1 MRVKSKATFIA
12 FVILIL
18 FFGTQCQKEFSV
30 PEELIGVWVTDDP
43 KYVDHPFEI
52 KKGTL
57 IFEQGLGYLDFAVFP
72 IVNVEKS
79 DTGVDTLYIIYYLI
93 PAGRKFEFSFYYTPT
108 EGGVIRFKNQP
119 EMKWTKLKTASIEKT
134 PHGQILEQTESKP
147 GQPVVSQTDGK
158 DEIEP
163 AGQTTEGQPAVQKRE
178 VAHVQVSENRADTEI
193 EAAQPQASSKKVSI
207 EHFVEK
213 WRRSW
218 EEGDVETY
226 IGCYHAGFTSR
237 GMDIQAW
244 KSHKQRLFS
253 RSAKRNVQ
261 LSDMQ
266 IQTNGSSA
274 VVTFTQSYQAAKHLD
289 VGLKT
294 LTLRRHKD
302 RWTILK
308 ETWQPLSGRG

>member
-1 MRVKSKATFIA
+1 
-12 FVILIL
+12 
-18 FFGTQCQKEFSV
+18 
-30 PEELIGVWVTDDP
+30 
-43 KYVDHPFEI
+43 VDHPFEI
-52 KKGTL
+52 KKKTL

-72 IVNVEKS
+72 IVGLEKTDAGG
-79 DTGVDTLYIIYYLI
+79 DTSYIIYYLI
-93 PAGRKFEFSFYYTPT
+93 HSGRKFEFSFYYTPT

-147 GQPVVSQTDGK
+147 GQPVVSQPDGK
-158 DEIEP
+158 EEIEP

-193 EAAQPQASSKKVSI
+193 EAAQPQASSKEVSI

-244 KSHKQRLFS
+244 KSYKQRLFS

-266 IQTNGSSA
+266 IQTNGSTA

>member
-1 MRVKSKATFIA
+1 MRSKTIFIMWLTLL
-12 FVILIL
+12 VI
-18 FFGTQCQKEFSV
+18 FAAQCQKEFTV

-43 KYVDHPFEI
+43 IYADNPFEI
-52 KKGTL
+52 KRNTL
-57 IFEQGLGYLDFAVFP
+57 IFEQGFGYFDFHVFP
-72 IVNVEKS
+72 IVDLEKT
-79 DTGVDTLYIIYYLI
+79 DAGGDTLYIIYYLI
-93 PAGRKFEFSFYYTPT
+93 STGRKFEFSFYYTPT
-108 EGGVIRFKNQP
+108 QGGVIRFKNQP

-147 GQPVVSQTDGK
+147 GQPVVSQPDGK
-158 DEIEP
+158 EEIEP

-193 EAAQPQASSKKVSI
+193 EAAQPQASSKEVSI

-244 KSHKQRLFS
+244 KSYKQRLFS

>member
-1 MRVKSKATFIA
+1 MRSTPEAKGKRTIVPLFLIVGILAIAGLAWQSYPTIKSA
-12 FVILIL
+12 F
-18 FFGTQCQKEFSV
+18 QRRPDQKEFSAQKR
-30 PEELIGVWVTDDP
+30 PQQ
-43 KYVDHPFEI
+43 K
-52 KKGTL
+52 
-57 IFEQGLGYLDFAVFP
+57 P
-72 IVNVEKS
+72 IV
-79 DTGVDTLYIIYYLI
+79 
-93 PAGRKFEFSFYYTPT
+93 PATTP
-108 EGGVIRFKNQP
+108 KQP
-119 EMKWTKLKTASIEKT
+119 ESESSDLSPARESLKTASIETT

-147 GQPVVSQTDGK
+147 GQPVVSQPDGK
-158 DEIEP
+158 EEIEP
-163 AGQTTEGQPAVQKRE
+163 AGQPAVQKRE

-193 EAAQPQASSKKVSI
+193 EAAQPQASSKEVSI

-244 KSHKQRLFS
+244 KSYKQRLFS

-294 LTLRRHKD
+294 LTLRCHKD